1 MVPNPN
7 KLGKLLTHVSLDF
20 DNDNE
25 SRDLK
30 IKERD
35 LKNLRKESKQRYRK
49 CPGRRETKPSRKGW
63 KIAQNIRAQDLAA
76 DRGFREIY
84 TLTTCHSQM

>member
-1 MVPNPN
+1 MVLNLN
-7 KLGKLLTHVSLDF
+7 KLGKLLICVFFDF

-35 LKNLRKESKQRYRK
+35 LKNFRKELK
-49 CPGRRETKPSRKGW
+49 
-63 KIAQNIRAQDLAA
+63 
-76 DRGFREIY
+76 
-84 TLTTCHSQM
+84 